1 MASIFARKDSPW
13 YWLRFKSPTGQW
25 KSKGTRW
32 LVGNPLHRA
41 RAIEEAAGLSVRE
54 KRPVARD
61 DWILPHIQSYPAVH
75 STMIHYRNSWR
86 WLQLFMTEQGI
97 TSEQFTPAMAEMYIP
112 WRISPDRRVSGR
124 SVHRNQALRD
134 IKIMKWIHRQGRL
147 LGRIHTREL
156 DDYRLKYAEPRR
168 IKPVFTPEQ
177 IDRVRIALANLPAG
191 KEWMRVAFE
200 ISLATGCRLA
210 ETQIPL
216 RCVDLDNVT
225 ITFPS
230 PKGGAAKSFTV
241 PIPATLRPMLTAM
254 KKAGLPITCRLPAK
268 ASTYFRPVFDRL
280 GLYLHCFH
288 CLRVTRASN
297 LRRAGVPIGAAMRL
311 LNHGSELVHE
321 MYVRHEVED
330 LRGFVDAGQP
340 PPPASGQ
347 NPPALQRPARWGTQA
362 PKTSAASCRRQS
374 RKLPPALLASSPG

>member
-1 MASIFARKDSPW
+1 
-13 YWLRFKSPTGQW
+13 
-25 KSKGTRW
+25 
-32 LVGNPLHRA
+32 
-41 RAIEEAAGLSVRE
+41 
-54 KRPVARD
+54 VARD

-97 TSEQFTPAMAEMYIP
+97 TSEQFTPAMAEIYIP

-134 IKIMKWIHRQGRL
+134 ITIMKWIHRQGRL
-147 LGRIHTREL
+147 
-156 DDYRLKYAEPRR
+156 
-168 IKPVFTPEQ
+168 V
-177 IDRVRIALANLPAG
+177 DRVRIALANLPGG

-216 RCVDLDNVT
+216 RCVDLDNGT

-254 KKAGLPITCRLPAK
+254 KKAGLQITCRLPAK
-268 ASTYFRPVFDRL
+268 PSTYFRPVFDRL

-330 LRGFVDAGQP
+330 LRRFVDAGQP

-347 NPPALQRPARWGTQA
+347 NPPALPRPVRWGTQA
-362 PKTSAASCRRQS
+362 PMTSGASCRRQS
-374 RKLPPALLASSPG
+374 RKLPPALSVSSPG